1 MPLVRDTDLVRID
14 LPADGE
20 FAMVKR
26 KLSRGDRVRVQQAI
40 VKDGRVS
47 TSSTFDLAAADVM
60 DAAVFATLDIAVK
73 TLCVSVGDGISPV
86 SMDATPELLRQ
97 LDEDSIDAITEK
109 LNDLYPV
116 RTEAERLSLSANG
129 RSTPEAKAALPQI

>member
-26 KLSRGDRVRVQQAI
+26 KLSRGDRVRVQQAV

-47 TSSTFDLAAADVM
+47 TSNTFDLAASDVM

-73 TLCVSVGDGISPV
+73 TLCVSVGDGIAPV
-86 SMDATPELLRQ
+86 SMEATPELLRQ
-97 LDEDSIDAITEK
+97 LDEDSIDRITEK

-116 RTEAERLSLSANG
+116 RTDDERKNSSANG
-129 RSTPEAKAALPQI
+129 RTSPEASVALPQS